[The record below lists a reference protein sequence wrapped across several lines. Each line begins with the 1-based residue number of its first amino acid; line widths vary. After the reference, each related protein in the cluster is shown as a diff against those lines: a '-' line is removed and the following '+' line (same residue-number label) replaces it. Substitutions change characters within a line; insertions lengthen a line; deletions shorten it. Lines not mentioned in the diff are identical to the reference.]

1 MSRKSRYVE
10 ERVANDKKEWRAGV
24 YLRLSREDEAT
35 KDRNSYS
42 IETQKM
48 IIKKYLLAH
57 SDIKIVD
64 YYIDDGFSGT
74 NMNRPGYKRLKEDF
88 ESRKINCIIIKDLS
102 RLARNNE
109 EAGKL
114 IFVVFPFYSIR
125 FISVNDKV
133 DSYLDPQ
140 SVNNISIQF
149 KNLMNDEYCRD
160 LSKKVKSARKIR
172 QNRGEFIGSFAPYG
186 YDKDPSDHHKLIVDP
201 IAAEVVR
208 RIFQDFLTGK
218 NYSQIA
224 KELSIQG
231 IMTPGQYKKSR
242 GANLHTPGKSNLCIW
257 SASTVRSIL
266 TDEMYMGTLIQGRH
280 KKISYK
286 SNKQIAVDK
295 EEWMRYENSH
305 EPIIEKET
313 FDKVQIMVV
322 ERRKTPHTTIKKNIY
337 SGIIFCGECGHA
349 MGLSAIRGNSTYSA
363 FYCKY
368 YKQGANFCTRKRIKV
383 SIISD
388 AIIVALNQYL
398 KFYVNFKDIMKASK
412 EGQTKSCPKS
422 SKIELENQL
431 NELKEEKKDLY
442 FQYKNECLTDKE
454 YSAQRQAVDSKIVE
468 TQKAIDEIVSK
479 QQESLEISENG
490 FVSLFR
496 KYKKF
501 TKINSEILASFVKRI
516 TVYSSRNIEI
526 EWKFKDELIELVN
539 LAMEK
544 GIELFFNE
552 QDSFEIPPKGSYRN
566 VF

>member
-10 ERVANDKKEWRAGV
+10 ERAVNDKKEWRAGV

-57 SDIKIVD
+57 PDIEVVD

-186 YDKDPSDHHKLIVDP
+186 YDKNPSDHHKLIVDP
-201 IAAEVVR
+201 VAAEVVR
-208 RIFQDFLTGK
+208 QIFQEFLAGK

-224 KELSIQG
+224 TELSVQG
-231 IMTPGQYKKSR
+231 VLPPSEYKKQR
-242 GANLHTPGKSNLCIW
+242 GANLYTPSKGKLRLWRS
-257 SASTVRSIL
+257 SVVRNIL

-286 SNKQIAVDK
+286 SNKQVAVDK

-305 EPIIEKET
+305 EPIIEHET
-313 FDKVQIMVV
+313 FDKVQIMVD
-322 ERRKTPHTTIKKNIY
+322 ERRKTPHTTTKKNIY

-349 MGLSAIRGNSTYSA
+349 MGLSAIRANSTYSA

-398 KFYVNFKDIMKASK
+398 KFYVDFKEIMKASK
-412 EGQTKSCPKS
+412 EGKAKFCPKT

-431 NELKEEKKDLY
+431 NGLKDEKKDLY
-442 FQYKNECLTDKE
+442 FQYKNESLTDKE
-454 YSAQRQAVDSKIVE
+454 YSVQRQKVDLRITE
-468 TQKAIDEIVSK
+468 IQKSLESIESK
-479 QQESLEISENG
+479 QQETLEISENG

-501 TKINSEILASFVKRI
+501 TKINSDILNLFVKKI
-516 TVYSSRNIEI
+516 TVYSSRSIEI
-526 EWKFKDELIELVN
+526 EWKFRDELIELVN
-539 LAMEK
+539 LAIQK
-544 GIELFFNE
+544 GIELSFNE
-552 QDSFEIPPKGSYRN
+552 QDTFEIPPKGSHRD

>member
-1 MSRKSRYVE
+1 MSRKSRYVVE
-10 ERVANDKKEWRAGV
+10 CVENKKEWRAGV

-57 SDIKIVD
+57 PDIEVVD

-74 NMNRPGYKRLKEDF
+74 NMDRPGYKRLKEDF

-133 DSYLDPQ
+133 DSFLDPK

-186 YDKDPSDHHKLIVDP
+186 YEKDPNDHHKLIVEP

-208 RIFQDFLTGK
+208 KIFQEFLNGK

-224 KELSIQG
+224 TELSMQG
-231 IMTPGQYKKSR
+231 IITPGQYKKNR
-242 GANLHTPGKSNLCIW
+242 GENLHTGSTGSLHIW
-257 SASTVRSIL
+257 ASSTIKSIL
-266 TDEMYMGTLIQGRH
+266 TDEMYVGTLIQGRH

-286 SNKQIAVDK
+286 SNKQVAVDK
-295 EEWMRYENSH
+295 EDWMRYENAH
-305 EPIIEKET
+305 VPIIDKKT
-313 FDKVQIMVV
+313 FDKVQKMVG
-322 ERRKTPHTTIKKNIY
+322 ERHKAPHTTTKKNIY

-349 MGLSAIRGNSTYSA
+349 MGLSAIRTNSTYSA

-398 KFYVNFKDIMKASK
+398 KFYVDFKEIMKASK
-412 EGQTKSCPKS
+412 EGKAKSCPKT

-431 NELKEEKKDLY
+431 NGLKDEKKDLY
-442 FQYKNECLTDKE
+442 FQYKNEGLTDKE
-454 YSAQRQAVDSKIVE
+454 YSCQRQKVDLRIAE
-468 TQKAIDEIVSK
+468 IQKALESIESK

-501 TKINSEILASFVKRI
+501 TKINSDILNLFVKKI
-516 TVYSSRNIEI
+516 TVYSSRSIEI
-526 EWKFKDELIELVN
+526 EWKFRDELIELVN
-539 LAMEK
+539 LAMQK
-544 GIELFFNE
+544 GIELSFNE
-552 QDSFEIPPKGSYRN
+552 QDTFEIPPKGSHRDA
-566 VF
+566 F